1 MDSIPPAMWE
11 RSRRLARVSPR
22 ILAIVA
28 VGLVLNFL
36 VFASGAMAA
45 QTYQVKVGG
54 VAVGA
59 PLAQGGVVWFNG
71 YDSNPIV
78 IHVGDTVQW
87 KLAGAIH
94 TVTSTETKNATAWV
108 FDSSPLFPV
117 AAALGDLSP
126 GRLLQAPRVQDRGLL
141 GRDDRDGHRPP
152 GRGRRGE
159 HALPRRV
166 RRARLKRPG
175 PRPRR
180 RRVDAT
186 ETIGRGP
193 STESVGRLRGACV
206 SREFLRIEGGEDRW
220 RTSSPRM
227 RDSRRSADRGRS
239 ADSSMP
245 PRALHR
251 RA

>member
-45 QTYQVKVGG
+45 QTFQVKVGG

-117 AAALGDLSP
+117 AHPSTGAKSTGIVWGTSPNLTLGLPPVMGAPGQPTVFNCTFNAEGTYTYFCKLHAYKIGDSWVGMTGTVIVLPAA
-126 GRLLQAPRVQDRGLL
+126 
-141 GRDDRDGHRPP
+141 
-152 GRGRRGE
+152 
-159 HALPRRV
+159 
-166 RRARLKRPG
+166 
-175 PRPRR
+175 
-180 RRVDAT
+180 VDAV
-186 ETIGRGP
+186 
-193 STESVGRLRGACV
+193 STLSLVGYGALVLSVLALALAGVGLMRRKRSGGA
-206 SREFLRIEGGEDRW
+206 
-220 RTSSPRM
+220 
-227 RDSRRSADRGRS
+227 
-239 ADSSMP
+239 P
-245 PRALHR
+245 PPNP
-251 RA
+251 